1 MKTFAPAVTVLE
13 VTYEA
18 LPQLALQ
25 VPSPHLTSL
34 SPPSLPLQVYI
45 VLRSPHV
52 TPSWTQLA
60 SIGSSFLTATLGPA
74 EDFLTI
80 YQGLLREQDRSNK
93 HYARMTLG
101 EKLPLIG
108 NARVI
113 KSSVMR

>member
-1 MKTFAPAVTVLE
+1 MKNCAPDVTVLE

-25 VPSPHLTSL
+25 VPSPHLPTS
-34 SPPSLPLQVYI
+34 PPLQVYI

-52 TPSWTQLA
+52 TPGWTQLA
-60 SIGSSFLTATLGPA
+60 SIVSSFLTATLGPA
-74 EDFLTI
+74 EDFLAI
-80 YQGLLREQDRSNK
+80 YQAQLYLQDKSDK
-93 HYARMTLG
+93 AYTEMTLR

-108 NARVI
+108 NTIVI

>member
-25 VPSPHLTSL
+25 VPSPHL
-34 SPPSLPLQVYI
+34 PPSLPLQVYI

-52 TPSWTQLA
+52 TPGWTQLA
-60 SIGSSFLTATLGPA
+60 SIVSSFLTATLGPA
-74 EDFLTI
+74 EDFLLI
-80 YQGLLREQDRSNK
+80 YQEVLWEQGKSNK
-93 HYARMTLG
+93 LYTEMTLR

-108 NARVI
+108 NTIVI
-113 KSSVMR
+113 KASVMR